1 MTEISKSRRY
11 AISKKAL
18 QLFQKSEL
26 HGQVSNTLMENYG
39 YVNDDL
45 IWSLICKVSN
55 MTHGAKERNAL
66 TGSPPPDFDVMYML
80 QLYVEQNGKCYYNE
94 WISLN
99 VEFLDHRNMCG
110 HSISMERLDP
120 TKCYSR
126 ENVRFVVAI
135 LSKNPLGDLFK

>member
-66 TGSPPPDFDVMYML
+66 TGSPPPDFDVMYVLFVRVCKVDMEL
-80 QLYVEQNGKCYYNE
+80 NGQKKALRQ
-94 WISLN
+94 I
-99 VEFLDHRNMCG
+99 
-110 HSISMERLDP
+110 
-120 TKCYSR
+120 TK
-126 ENVRFVVAI
+126 N
-135 LSKNPLGDLFK
+135 LFFADNAQPIK